1 MRQIRTTRKRRQ
13 WAESREAVI
22 KGLPLTYPA
31 AAAERYQGA
40 LEKMVQQMRK
50 DYEREL
56 RGILEGVGEMAEER
70 EADSEEGG
78 PLAMDANIGSQARIL
93 LNALARK
100 WESLFTQQATR
111 ITDRMLSQVNRQSKA
126 NLGESLKKLSGGL
139 TIPTPEMPAGLQTAI
154 TASVAENVALIKDIS
169 DQYAQRIQ
177 GAVFRSIQ
185 AGGQGQK
192 EVYDE
197 LVRYGEMSERRA
209 KNIALDQTRKA
220 TTAFNRERSRAV
232 GIRKG
237 IWRHSG
243 GGAEPRK
250 MHLELDGQEFDLD
263 NPPVIDPD
271 GTRGLPGFL
280 PNCKCFWEPVLD
292 FGDDG
297 E

>member
-31 AAAERYQGA
+31 AAAERYQAA
-40 LEKMVQQMRK
+40 LDALVKRMRK
-50 DYEREL
+50 EYEREL
-56 RGILEGVGEMAEER
+56 KPIIQGVGNMASE
-70 EADSEEGG
+70 DS
-78 PLAMDANIGSQARIL
+78 AISMDANLGSQARIM
-93 LNALARK
+93 LNALSRK
-100 WESLFTQQATR
+100 WQQLFNREATR
-111 ITDRMLSQVNRQSKA
+111 ITDRMLAQVNRQSKA

-139 TIPTPEMPAGLQTAI
+139 TIPTPEMPAGLSEAVA
-154 TASVAENVALIKDIS
+154 ASVAENVALIRSIP

-185 AGGQGQK
+185 SGGRGQQQVF
-192 EVYDE
+192 EE
-197 LVRYGEMSERRA
+197 LTKYGEMTERRA

-220 TTAFNRERSRAV
+220 TTAFNRERSKAV

-263 NPPVIDPD
+263 DPPVIDPD

-280 PNCKCFWEPVLD
+280 PNCKCFWEPILD
-292 FGDDG
+292 FGDGG